1 MYKYKKRPSKIKKV
15 LLNFLLMTVVSL
27 LSIFIYN
34 MYINIDIY
42 SKDEN
47 EGNSGAIRLT
57 QNIKEDEKIVQEQ
70 DITEILEKDIKSVVG
85 ISKIKNTGNSIFLN
99 NSTQELGLGT
109 GIIITNNR
117 LYSYK
122 LACCRKQI

>member
-1 MYKYKKRPSKIKKV
+1 MYKYKKRPSKIKKF
-15 LLNFLLMTVVSL
+15 FLIFLFMVVVSA

-34 MYINIDIY
+34 MYINIEVY
-42 SKDEN
+42 SKND
-47 EGNSGAIRLT
+47 SDDDSSAIRLS
-57 QNIKEDEKIVQEQ
+57 QNINLDENNIQEP
-70 DITEILEKDIKSVVG
+70 DITEILEKNIKSVVG

-109 GIIITNNR
+109 GIIITDNR
-117 LYSYK
+117 VYSYK